1 MKITSETVKKKS
13 GYTLHAVRTAK
24 YKTNTVVFKMKA
36 LLTKETATYR
46 ALLPYVL
53 QSHTSKYPTTPEL
66 RSYLDELYGTGLYVD
81 VTKKGEYHIISFT
94 VDIVNE
100 KFLHDSTPLL
110 EKAFALLADVLFNPK
125 TKDDA
130 FDPATVDHEKRVL
143 QQRIQSIVDDK
154 MRYSS
159 KRLVEEMCTDEP
171 YGLEASGNLE
181 DLERVTA
188 TSLYAYYQQ
197 AFAQDELD
205 VYVIGDVSE
214 AEVDRLASQYLSLDD
229 RESTVLPRQSVK
241 TMTKVKEVVELLDVK
256 QGKLNIG
263 YRTNIVY
270 GDPDYFALQVYNGL
284 FGGFSHSKLFINVR
298 EKASLAY
305 YASSRLESHKG
316 LMIVMSGIEQANYKQ
331 AVDII
336 NEQFAAM
343 QQGEFSEDDLQQ
355 TKAVVKNQLLETV
368 DVTRGLVE
376 ILYHNVIAN
385 QTITLDEW
393 LKKTEAITKEEV
405 VAVAKKIQ
413 VDTIYFLTGKEV
425 SQ

>member
-1 MKITSETVKKKS
+1 M
-13 GYTLHAVRTAK
+13 LHTVRTAK
-24 YKTNTVVFKMKA
+24 YKTNTVIFKMKA
-36 LLTKETATYR
+36 LLTKKTVTYR

-53 QSHTSKYPTTPEL
+53 QSHTNKYTTTPEL
-66 RSYLDELYGTGLYVD
+66 RSYLDDLYGAGLYVD

-100 KFLHDSTPLL
+100 KFLHNSTPLL

-125 TKDDA
+125 TKGEA

-143 QQRIQSIVDDK
+143 KQRIQSIVDDK

-159 KRLVEEMCTDEP
+159 KRLVEEMCVDEP
-171 YGLEASGNLE
+171 YALEASGNLE
-181 DLERVTA
+181 DLEQVTA

-214 AEVDRLASQYLSLDD
+214 AEVDRLASQYLSLAD

-241 TMTKVKEVVELLDVK
+241 TMTKVKEVVEPLDVK

-263 YRTNIVY
+263 YRTHIVY

-355 TKAVVKNQLLETV
+355 TKAVVKNQLLETI

-425 SQ
+425 QE